1 MGGEPVKGDEV
12 MEVNGESAGK
22 GREEAGVKGE
32 RGKGRRELGRGC
44 RNSNTIVLIFWPIN
58 DRVCTAHGL

>member
-32 RGKGRRELGRGC
+32 RGGESLEGVVETATQLFSFSGR
-44 RNSNTIVLIFWPIN
+44 
-58 DRVCTAHGL
+58 